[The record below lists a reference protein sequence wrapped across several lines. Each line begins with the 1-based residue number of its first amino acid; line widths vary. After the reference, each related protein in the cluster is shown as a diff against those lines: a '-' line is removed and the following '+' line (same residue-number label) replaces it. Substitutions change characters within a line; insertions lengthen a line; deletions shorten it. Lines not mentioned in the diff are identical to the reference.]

1 MSISS
6 RNSHPFH
13 DQPNV
18 DHNQQVRNSPRVKI
32 SVKETLVHEI
42 DVKFNERQQTSP
54 QMRVDAHITSSPT
67 QALAL
72 AVRDVLLRL
81 GVLVMLRHAEV

>member
-1 MSISS
+1 
-6 RNSHPFH
+6 
-13 DQPNV
+13 
-18 DHNQQVRNSPRVKI
+18 
-32 SVKETLVHEI
+32 
-42 DVKFNERQQTSP
+42 
-54 QMRVDAHITSSPT
+54 MRVDAHITSSPT